1 MVCVICD
8 LAISG
13 SLKWSLIPVSSI
25 IFTWLVFVPAILL
38 EGKRIA
44 KSLLSFSI
52 FIVPYLYILSKLIK
66 VKAVFSIGTVMAI
79 VSMAYLWVVLFIFQ
93 RLGETRKLVSMGI
106 AFLLLIPL
114 EVIIN
119 FILSRMIAEPVFDI
133 WDILSIFII
142 LIIALTC
149 LACGYTKKKI
159 LKK

>member
-1 MVCVICD
+1 
-8 LAISG
+8 
-13 SLKWSLIPVSSI
+13 
-25 IFTWLVFVPAILL
+25 
-38 EGKRIA
+38 
-44 KSLLSFSI
+44 
-52 FIVPYLYILSKLIK
+52 
-66 VKAVFSIGTVMAI
+66 MAI